1 MKLQRDSDLSVG
13 GVSGKANASRN
24 VTGEPERAE
33 TDWRDQRERDEV
45 AREPGQRCELE
56 RPI

>member
-13 GVSGKANASRN
+13 GVSGKSGKANASRN

-33 TDWRDQRERDEV
+33 TDRRDQARERDEV
-45 AREPGQRCELE
+45 ARDSV
-56 RPI
+56 

>member
-1 MKLQRDSDLSVG
+1 MSGK
-13 GVSGKANASRN
+13 SGKANASRN

-45 AREPGQRCELE
+45 ARDSV
-56 RPI
+56 